1 MLPDPSLRLREAIRE
16 GNLLIVKRLLRRFP
30 DLLTNIDPSNGWSS
44 LHYASYHGRYLVCV
58 LLIQL
63 GHDRHE
69 ILKTFKGNTCVHL
82 ALMNGH
88 EQTTHL
94 LLQHF
99 PQFINKAGE
108 YGMTPVHIACVHDYF
123 QCLSLLIG
131 VGANLVVKDENGN
144 TPMHLCLEYGS
155 TNCIKMLLSE
165 INTSEESMRNNDDWK
180 PSDVAKTTD
189 LAKYYNKLRK
199 ESLSSDN
206 LKKPSFQSFKT
217 PVLTSKAVFDDGPS
231 PVLSINSSQLNS
243 NVSNSTPSNNSP
255 LPRLQGIFTNRRP
268 SVPTLSELHYE
279 SDRGNYASSKP
290 LGMGR
295 KTSLSVSTPS
305 NVARNNSVSYI
316 GLNKDKP
323 RMGKFETA
331 KDLDFTRNSAFGGGD
346 NSALINRYLLPT
358 KPNGTDEI
366 STSVKSIDSK
376 KESSLSTSV
385 SFTPQRR
392 VSLLNIPISKLRN
405 DGSEGDTDNPS

>member
-1 MLPDPSLRLREAIRE
+1 MLLEPSVRLREAIRE

-99 PQFINKAGE
+99 PQFINKSGE
-108 YGMTPVHIACVHDYF
+108 YGMTPVHIACVHDYY

-155 TNCIKMLLSE
+155 TNCMKMLIGE
-165 INTSEESMRNNDDWK
+165 INVSDESMRNNDDWK
-180 PSDVAKTTD
+180 PSDVAKTTE
-189 LAKYYNKLRK
+189 LAKYYAKLRK
-199 ESLSSDN
+199 ESQASDN
-206 LKKPSFQSFKT
+206 FKKPSFQSFKT

-231 PVLSINSSQLNS
+231 PVLSINSSQINS
-243 NVSNSTPSNNSP
+243 NLSTVTPNNNSP

-268 SVPTLSELHYE
+268 SVPTLSEFHSE
-279 SDRGNYASSKP
+279 SDRGGYSSSKP

-295 KTSLSVSTPS
+295 KTSMSVSSPS
-305 NVARNNSVSYI
+305 NVARNNSISYI

-323 RMGKFETA
+323 RIGKFESN
-331 KDLDFTRNSAFGGGD
+331 KDNDFSRSAAFGGGD

-358 KPNGTDEI
+358 KQNGNEEV
-366 STSVKSIDSK
+366 STSVQSNDSK
-376 KESSLSTSV
+376 KDSSLSASV
-385 SFTPQRR
+385 SFTPKRR
-392 VSLLNIPISKLRN
+392 ISLLNIPISKLRN
-405 DGSEGDTDNPS
+405 DEECQQENTD